1 MYLSKNATIVTSLV
15 LTENLINIDQQSI
28 SIIHCVGNVL
38 VVVVVF
44 DLIYVFNKSSWQH
57 AFIEGTAMR
66 HYIFIHIF
74 HHWKQIF
81 CIIFNIHIKYYHVPN
96 AETYKY
102 VVVTTFY
109 LLIDFNIF
117 VTVMGW
123 ILNNRSVQRKCNSI
137 IQSLTQCFW
146 YLLFSVSVWNWSTD
160 PDDVLCL

>member
-28 SIIHCVGNVL
+28 SIIHCVGN

-102 VVVTTFY
+102 VEICSNNISFTYRFQY
-109 LLIDFNIF
+109 LCCCYR
-117 VTVMGW
+117 M
-123 ILNNRSVQRKCNSI
+123 NNRSVQRKCNSI

-160 PDDVLCL
+160 PDDDVLCL